1 NADSARHERKESKSS
16 WGGLKSSKVQDKV
29 DEKRTTAMG
38 SMVSG
43 ETVTVAAKRD
53 ATVTGSSLVSTGDL
67 AVQAGR
73 DLTID
78 AAQNTFARTDMHKEK
93 NRDLTGVLTGNK
105 LGLDDMTGNQKL
117 YINSSKHNG
126 T

>member
-1 NADSARHERKESKSS
+1 MK
-16 WGGLKSSKVQDKV
+16 
-29 DEKRTTAMG
+29 
-38 SMVSG
+38 
-43 ETVTVAAKRD
+43 
-53 ATVTGSSLVSTGDL
+53 
-67 AVQAGR
+67 AGR

-126 T
+126 TANEMTLTGNRGQTTFSAKSIQVFNFFVMFH

>member
-1 NADSARHERKESKSS
+1 
-16 WGGLKSSKVQDKV
+16 
-29 DEKRTTAMG
+29 
-38 SMVSG
+38 
-43 ETVTVAAKRD
+43 
-53 ATVTGSSLVSTGDL
+53 DL

-126 T
+126 TANEMTLTGSTVGSSAGNVSLTAGRELTVIASDLVSTKNM